1 MLLVFNVIQSQFY
14 PGFQKKIKRIYS
26 PDKEV
31 QNLSE
36 IWYLKFERRKKKKR
50 KERGFWAIGP
60 LIVSCMGQKQ
70 ALGIT
75 IFLLAYHYVKAT
87 LV

>member
-36 IWYLKFERRKKKKR
+36 IWYLKFERRKKKKGKR
-50 KERGFWAIGP
+50 EVFGLLVP
-60 LIVSCMGQKQ
+60 L
-70 ALGIT
+70 
-75 IFLLAYHYVKAT
+75 
-87 LV
+87 